1 MKHLLFLS
9 FLLLSL
15 CLSAQIDSVQNGKA
29 SYYAK
34 KFEGRKTANGEKFS
48 NLNMTAAHKTLPF
61 GTKVR
66 VTNFRNDK
74 SVIVTINDRLPK
86 QSKRSIDL
94 SQCAAE
100 ELDFIKAGITK
111 VSIQIIP
118 DSIKIE

>member
-1 MKHLLFLS
+1 
-9 FLLLSL
+9 
-15 CLSAQIDSVQNGKA
+15 
-29 SYYAK
+29 
-34 KFEGRKTANGEKFS
+34 
-48 NLNMTAAHKTLPF
+48 MTAAHKTLAF

-118 DSIKIE
+118 DSIKTE

>member
-1 MKHLLFLS
+1 MKHLLLFYFLVS
-9 FLLLSL
+9 AL
-15 CLSAQIDSVQNGKA
+15 CLSAQTDSVQDGKA

-61 GTKVR
+61 GTKVK
-66 VTNFRNDK
+66 VTNFKNDK

-86 QSKRSIDL
+86 KSKRTIDL

-118 DSIKIE
+118 DSIKSE

>member
-29 SYYAK
+29 SYYAN

-48 NLNMTAAHKTLPF
+48 NLNMTAAHKTLAF

-118 DSIKIE
+118 DSIKTE